1 MDVNDLKI
9 ALHWRILQHSD
20 GVHHCRKKTIT
31 PICLGCVTFL
41 PPRPLYVGQYPSNPT
56 TGYNSVCLPHSTAAI
71 CGLGRPPLQ
80 SSRADED
87 DQRVVAV
94 VGFEYKKDNTFL
106 VIDTLF
112 VKKNSVSKG
121 GTTTILY

>member
-1 MDVNDLKI
+1 MSVLCHVSFSP
-9 ALHWRILQHSD
+9 AT
-20 GVHHCRKKTIT
+20 GYGTI
-31 PICLGCVTFL
+31 
-41 PPRPLYVGQYPSNPT
+41 YPSNPT
-56 TGYNSVCLPHSTAAI
+56 TGDNSVCLPHSTAAI

-80 SSRADED
+80 SSRDED

-112 VKKNSVSKG
+112 VKKNAVSKG
-121 GTTTILY
+121 GHHNHSLLNIINILGNSI